1 MQTEQKRAAESAEPS
16 GKEQIHMN
24 IAVYCGTSF
33 GNDTAYREGARELGL
48 WIARNNHTLVFG
60 GGNIGLMGVLAE
72 AVFQNGGHV
81 IGVLPGD
88 IGFIVNRP
96 QPFCTEIITEPDMA
110 ARKRKMLELADAYIA
125 LPGGIGTLDE
135 ITEAMTLIKIG
146 YMHKPA
152 VLFNINGYYDPFRNM
167 LDRTVSCGFME
178 KKDIQSFLFSGSLDE
193 ISDFIHTFPTD
204 K

>member
-1 MQTEQKRAAESAEPS
+1 
-16 GKEQIHMN
+16 MN
-24 IAVYCGTSF
+24 IAVYCGRSF
-33 GNDTAYREGARELGL
+33 GNDAAYREGARNLGL
-48 WIARNNHTLVFG
+48 WIAENSHTLVFG
-60 GGNIGLMGVLAE
+60 GGNIGLMGILAE

-88 IGFIVNRP
+88 IDFIVSRP
-96 QPFCTEIITEPDMA
+96 QPFCSEIITETDMA

-146 YMHKPA
+146 YLPKPA
-152 VLFNINGYYDPFRNM
+152 VLFNISGYYEPFRNM
-167 LDRTVSCGFME
+167 LDRSVSSGFMDQ
-178 KKDIQSFLFSGSLDE
+178 KDLKSILISDSLEE
-193 ISDFIHTFPTD
+193 ISYFIHSFPAG